1 MNETSAPVRCA
12 TGQEIRVVVAVPT
25 YRRNDHLTEL
35 LPLLVEQIRDLDEGT
50 TGRVLI
56 IDNDPD
62 RGAAPVVEAA
72 ALPGVT
78 YVSEP
83 TPGIA
88 SARNRALAA
97 SADDDVLAFIDD
109 DERPHP
115 FWLALMVR
123 TWLSTGAAAV
133 AGRVLADY
141 PDDLDPW
148 VLTGGF
154 FERRTWPTGTLVQA
168 APTSNLL
175 VDLGVVRRMGLVF
188 DVRTGMTGG
197 EDTLFTRT
205 LTAAGEQI
213 VYCEEAAVVDQVP
226 GSRANRRWVLTRAFS
241 HGNSTGLL
249 DTGFPGGSVS
259 PVRRVQV
266 GAGGLVRGVVGTA
279 RACAGFVCRRPEH
292 QAKGLRLAARGLGI
306 AVGASGRVFLEY
318 ARPLPDG
325 TVRRMVPVSVLEKS
339 VPESTDHAGGA
350 A

>member
-1 MNETSAPVRCA
+1 MSENKTAGGVPSGR
-12 TGQEIRVVVAVPT
+12 GIRVAVAVPT
-25 YRRNDHLTEL
+25 YRRNDHLTAL
-35 LPLLVEQIRDLDEGT
+35 LPLLVEQIRDLDEGV
-50 TGRVLI
+50 TGRVVI
-56 IDNDPD
+56 VDNDPGQ
-62 RGAAPVVEAA
+62 GARPVVEEA

-78 YVSEP
+78 YVSET

-88 SARNRALAA
+88 SARNQALAA
-97 SADDDVLAFIDD
+97 CADDDALVFIDD

-115 FWLALMVR
+115 LWLALMVR
-123 TWLSTGAAAV
+123 TWLSSGAAGV

-141 PDDLDPW
+141 PEDLDPW
-148 VLTGGF
+148 VLAGGF
-154 FERRTWPTGTLVQA
+154 FVRRTWPTGTVVPA

-175 VDLGVVRRMGLVF
+175 VDLAVVRRMGLLF

-205 LTAAGEQI
+205 LTAAGERI

-259 PVRRVQV
+259 SLRRVQV
-266 GAGGLVRGVVGTA
+266 GAGGVARGAVGAA
-279 RACAGFVCRRPEH
+279 RACAGVVLGRADH

-325 TVRRMVPVSVLEKS
+325 SVRRVVPVSVLEGS
-339 VPESTDHAGGA
+339 SSAGSGQVGGPA
-350 A
+350 